1 LPGATARQ
9 AEPSGTSVAS
19 MSEDRID
26 DGRRLAVRD
35 HRVRLRSRGVKDGF
49 TGEKFAFTADPSSSP
64 RREPAPYMDEHV
76 VRGCPFHHRAFR
88 AAEQCSPTSSPGLN
102 AGRRRRACYRGAA
115 LLRTRRGRV
124 RQRPSRRLHRQ
135 RASTRAQPEGRP
147 RPRPAP
153 HRMSDPERTG
163 VNRRRGAPAAATTLP
178 REYQFLVCEATSHA
192 SRSEESARR

>member
-26 DGRRLAVRD
+26 DGRRLAVPG
-35 HRVRLRSRGVKDGF
+35 HRCRLRRRGVKDGF
-49 TGEKFAFTADPSSSP
+49 TAEEFAFTADPSSSP

-115 LLRTRRGRV
+115 LLRTRRSRV

-153 HRMSDPERTG
+153 APNVGARA
-163 VNRRRGAPAAATTLP
+163 NRRKPTTRAPAAATTLP
-178 REYQFLVCEATSHA
+178 REDQFLVCEAASHA
-192 SRSEESARR
+192 SRLEKPVWK